1 MKAYNVKLRRKRES
15 KTDYKSRIN
24 LLASNKIRVTVR
36 KTLNNHYIQ
45 FIKFDVKGDLSL
57 LSSNT
62 KELSKLGWKSH
73 GGNIPSAY
81 LTGYMAGLKALK
93 KGIKEG
99 ILDIGPSRS
108 VKGSSY
114 YAAAK
119 GVIDAGFKLNCSEDV
134 IPDEEKITGKNIEN
148 YAKMLASDKDKYS
161 RQFGKYL
168 KAGQK
173 PEELSKHFQ
182 DIKKKIKEKYL

>member
-81 LTGYMAGLKALK
+81 LTGLLIGKKAKMIEL
-93 KGIKEG
+93 
-99 ILDIGPSRS
+99 LS
-108 VKGSSY
+108 KGSSY

-182 DIKKKIKEKYL
+182 DIKKKIKEKYS